1 MSQHENP
8 LVAFSD
14 AMAEAVAKAGEATVM
29 VDARK
34 RLPASG
40 ILVEPDLILTAS
52 HVVEREQGIKVLLAN
67 GVSADANLAGRDR
80 AIDLAVLRLSKPA
93 AAAAEPAPGEARIGQ
108 IVLALGRPSE
118 NGVEASLGVVSAVG
132 GPAHMHHGG
141 LLERYL
147 RTDTIPYPG
156 FSGGPLIDASG
167 RVLGLNTSGLTH
179 HAALTIPTAI
189 AWQHAQTLAQHG
201 RLRRGFLGVRSQ
213 PVELPDDAAQALGRE
228 QATGLLLVGVDRD
241 SPAAEGGLMVGDI
254 LVGIAGAPVRD
265 PDELMGSLT
274 AELVDQPAEIEVLR
288 GGQRTVLSVTV
299 GERK

>member
-1 MSQHENP
+1 MTQ
-8 LVAFSD
+8 
-14 AMAEAVAKAGEATVM
+14 AVAKAGEATVM

-40 ILVEPDLILTAS
+40 ILIEKDLILTAS
-52 HVVEREQGIKVLLAN
+52 HVVERETGLKILFGDGNRAE
-67 GVSADANLAGRDR
+67 ADLVGRDR
-80 AIDLAVLRLSKPA
+80 AIDLAVLRLSQPA
-93 AAAAEPAPGEARIGQ
+93 SAAAEPAPDEARVGQ

-118 NGVEASLGVVSAVG
+118 NGIEASLGVVSAVG

-156 FSGGPLIDASG
+156 FSGGPLVDASG
-167 RVLGLNTSGLTH
+167 RILGLNTSGLTH
-179 HAALTIPTAI
+179 HAALTIPAAI

-201 RLRRGFLGVRSQ
+201 RLKRGFLGVRSQ
-213 PVELPDDAAQALGRE
+213 PVELPENANQVLGRE

-241 SPAAEGGLMVGDI
+241 SPAAGGGMMVGDI
-254 LVGIAGAPVRD
+254 LVGIAGTPVSD

-274 AELVDQPAEIEVLR
+274 AELVGQPAEIEVLR
-288 GGQRTVLSVTV
+288 GGQRTVLTVTV